1 VSHTMTVA
9 EVAIP
14 LPPPRAR
21 SLSILVVDDDRVL
34 ASVISDTLEEA
45 GHSPSVAIGGAAAVF
60 QLVQDKAMDID
71 LVVADVRMPGIG
83 GLALYE
89 HVRACRP
96 EMGPRF
102 IFITGGGVNADIAD
116 VINDGGARLLRKP
129 FSSTELLDTVESA
142 VEMLS

>member
-1 VSHTMTVA
+1 VNHMSAVA
-9 EVAIP
+9 EAIP
-14 LPPPRAR
+14 LPPPLAR
-21 SLSILVVDDDRVL
+21 SLSILVVDDDQAL
-34 ASVISDTLEEA
+34 ASIVSETLAEA
-45 GHSPSVAIGGAAAVF
+45 GHSASVAIGGAAAVF

-102 IFITGGGVNADIAD
+102 IFITGGGVNADTAD

-129 FSSTELLDTVESA
+129 FTSTELLDA
-142 VEMLS
+142 VDGAVDMLS